1 MHRRLVFAAMAVLLF
16 VGAMQGSPHSNG
28 LSAQAA
34 EKVRPSGTG
43 PITVTALMNV
53 ADLERSADYYTRIVG
68 LKEVRRILLGDRG
81 YEVILS
87 IDGTANS
94 SHVTLI
100 SLKDRKDPVAHGSAF
115 DRIAFLVGSA
125 AEVDARTKAAADE
138 GYKIVIPA
146 QTVVTKDEKGGQV
159 TYRYSHFKDPDGY
172 TVELN
177 HMSTGK

>member
-1 MHRRLVFAAMAVLLF
+1 MQRRLVLGVFAATAFLAAIGVT
-16 VGAMQGSPHSNG
+16 VDGR
-28 LSAQAA
+28 AA
-34 EKVRPSGTG
+34 EKARPSGTG
-43 PITVTALMNV
+43 PSTVTALLNV
-53 ADLERSADYYTRIVG
+53 ADLERSADYYSRIIG

-81 YEVILS
+81 YEVLLS
-87 IDGTANS
+87 IDGTANT

-100 SLKDRKDPVAHGSAF
+100 ALKDRKEPIAHGSAF
-115 DRIAFLVGSA
+115 DRIAFMVGSA

-146 QTVVTKDEKGGQV
+146 QTVVTKDEKGAAV

-177 HMSTGK
+177 HISTGGK